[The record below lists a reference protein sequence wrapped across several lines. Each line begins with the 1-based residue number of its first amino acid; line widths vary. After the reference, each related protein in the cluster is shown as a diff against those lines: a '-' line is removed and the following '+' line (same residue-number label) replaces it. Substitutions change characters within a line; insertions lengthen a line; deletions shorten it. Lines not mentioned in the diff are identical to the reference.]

1 MKRTF
6 FAAVVAAV
14 TASTQ
19 IWLAGPETATAATA
33 ATARPRPPA
42 APSATLRVV
51 PKWTYQDG
59 GKIAVIAACSQ
70 RADLRVVTSKMLPS
84 PVTLSKGGNL
94 LIKLT
99 HKTHPGKYSIM
110 LFCMGK
116 NKQIDSVAMKSV
128 KILKVL
134 SGFRQPPQPALPKH
148 FKPNV
153 TVSSGP
159 PAPAKHRKK

>member
-33 ATARPRPPA
+33 ARPRLPA

-59 GKIAVIAACSQ
+59 GKIAVIVACST

-84 PVTLSKGGNL
+84 PVTMSKGGNL

-110 LFCMGK
+110 LSCMGK
-116 NKQIDSVAMKSV
+116 NKQIDSVAVKSV

-134 SGFRQPPQPALPKH
+134 SGFRQPRQPGLPKH

-159 PAPAKHRKK
+159 PAPPKHRKK

>member
-1 MKRTF
+1 MKRT

-14 TASTQ
+14 TASTS
-19 IWLAGPETATAATA
+19 IWLATASVAGPASAAA
-33 ATARPRPPA
+33 ARPKPPP

-51 PKWTYQDG
+51 PRWTYQDG
-59 GKIAVIAACSQ
+59 GKIAVITACSE
-70 RADLRVVTSKMLPS
+70 RTDLRVVTSNMLRR
-84 PVTLSKGGNL
+84 PVTLRKGGNL

-99 HKTHPGKYSIM
+99 HKTHPGKYVIM
-110 LFCMGK
+110 LFCVGK
-116 NKQIDSVAMKSV
+116 HQQIDAIDMKTV

-134 SGFRQPPQPALPKH
+134 GGFWQPDPPALPKH

-159 PAPAKHRKK
+159 PAPRR

>member
-1 MKRTF
+1 MKRT

-14 TASTQ
+14 TASTS
-19 IWLAGPETATAATA
+19 IWLAGAEAATA
-33 ATARPRPPA
+33 ATASTARPKLPPS
-42 APSATLRVV
+42 PSATLRVV

-59 GKIAVIAACSQ
+59 GKIAVITACSQ
-70 RADLRVVTSKMLPS
+70 RADLRVVTSKMLRS
-84 PVTLSKGGNL
+84 PVTLRKGGNL

-99 HKTHPGKYSIM
+99 HKTHPGKYAIM
-110 LFCMGK
+110 VFCMGK
-116 NKQIDSVAMKSV
+116 NKQIDAMDMKSV
-128 KILKVL
+128 KILKL
-134 SGFRQPPQPALPKH
+134 LGGFWQPDPPALPKH